1 MKSVDFLQRV
11 YGNHKGWIDLPTKS
25 NGHWIP
31 CPLEWPAVNTS
42 SRRIRSAVRDRED
55 LYFSV
60 AQFKGAKRRLDCV
73 LPTKWLWADL
83 DTVHP
88 SDCIRLGVTPT
99 VCWQS
104 SPGRYQALWEL
115 NRKLKPQSTE
125 RLNRMLTY
133 AVGADRSGWDLTQVL
148 RVPGTK
154 NFKYPDAPSVKMV
167 KLHGPVYDPKE
178 LLAKLQKIL
187 PDDYVLADSVATRV
201 PIERRDTI
209 PPRALRLINA
219 SADQVVEGERSSQLW
234 LLECLLA
241 ESGWDEEEIYS
252 TVYDTA
258 WNKWKDVGTGE
269 ERLRREVRKAIGYVS
284 SKRVHKTD
292 KPPKS
297 ETHKEE
303 RVAEDKTDN
312 APTLSPVSYAT
323 FMSQPRTA
331 PKWLVEEIWTAE
343 SHGIMGGEP
352 KTSKSTLALALGL
365 SVASGKPFLGEFP
378 VGVSGP
384 VLMIQEE
391 NSDWVMEDRIARIAS
406 SYGLISPKEVHKTR
420 ALPGSVGRNL
430 LQIDFPQD
438 IDFHMVNH
446 MGFDLT
452 DADSRSALESD
463 IARIRPVLVI
473 LDPLYLMIGSA
484 DENRSAD
491 LRPYLMWL
499 LSLRYEYHTA
509 LCVVHHFR
517 KQNAIATRA
526 GQRLMGSA
534 MLHGWV
540 ESALYCEA
548 LETELGSTTLRVRV
562 EREFRNVGPRTPIE
576 LSMRMG
582 EPGDLQ
588 FSTVI
593 TNYTVTGEVETIVD
607 ESPGITARQLAD
619 MLNVDKRTALKRARG
634 SENIV
639 AIGTGTGRGNSIRLY
654 AKDHPIAVAELAKEQ
669 GETDES

>member
-11 YGNHKGWIDLPTKS
+11 YGDHEGWIDLPTKS

-31 CPLEWPAVNTS
+31 CPLEWPAVNTAA
-42 SRRIRSAVRDRED
+42 RRIRSAVRDEED

-60 AQFKGAKRRLDCV
+60 AMFKGSKRRLDCV

-115 NRKLKPQSTE
+115 TGKLKPESTE
-125 RLNRMLTY
+125 KLNRMLTY

-154 NFKYPDAPSVKMV
+154 NFKYRDAPKVTMV
-167 KLHGPVYDPKE
+167 KLQGPVYDPAD
-178 LLAKLQKIL
+178 LLRKIKIIL
-187 PDDYVLADSVATRV
+187 PPDYQSTDAVAKV
-201 PIERRDTI
+201 PIERRDTV
-209 PPRALRLINA
+209 PPRALQLINTP
-219 SADQVVEGERSSQLW
+219 ADRVVEGERSSQLW

-241 ESGWDEEEIYS
+241 ESGWDEEEIFAC
-252 TVYDTA
+252 VWDTA
-258 WNKWKDVGTGE
+258 WNKWKDVGTGPD
-269 ERLRREVRKAIGYVS
+269 RLRREVRKAIGHVS
-284 SKRVHKTD
+284 RKRVQKTD
-292 KPPKS
+292 KPTKT
-297 ETHKEE
+297 ETRKVEKAVKEE
-303 RVAEDKTDN
+303 TTEN
-312 APTLSPVSYAT
+312 CTLSPVSYAT

-343 SHGIMGGEP
+343 SHGILGGEP

-365 SVASGKPFLGEFP
+365 SVASGRPFLGEFP

-384 VLMIQEE
+384 VLMVQEE

-406 SYGLISPKEVHKTR
+406 SYGLIKPQEVHKQK

-430 LQIDFPQD
+430 LRIDFPID

-446 MGFDLT
+446 TGFDMS
-452 DADSRSALESD
+452 DEESRSALEGD
-463 IARIRPVLVI
+463 IARLRPVLVI

-499 LSLRYEYHTA
+499 MNLRYTYHTA
-509 LCVVHHFR
+509 ICVVHHFR
-517 KQNAIATRA
+517 KQSAIATRA

-534 MLHGWV
+534 LFHGWL
-540 ESALYCEA
+540 ESGLYTEA
-548 LETELGSTTLRVRV
+548 LETETNTLKVRL
-562 EREFRNVGPRTPIE
+562 EREFRNVGPRSPIE
-576 LSMRMG
+576 LALKMG

-588 FSTVI
+588 FGVVI
-593 TNYTVTGEVETIVD
+593 TNYTITGEVETIVD
-607 ESPGITARQLAD
+607 EQPGITARQLSE
-619 MLNVDKRTALKRARG
+619 LLGTDKRTALKRARG

-639 AIGTGTGRGNSIRLY
+639 VIGSGIGRGNSIRLY
-654 AKDHPIAVAELAKEQ
+654 PADHPIAVAELAKE
-669 GETDES
+669 EE